1 VAGMIK
7 RAALP
12 PIGIGLP
19 GVAIFED

>member
-19 GVAIFED
+19 GVAISED